1 MPNLSLSKAEEKDLD
16 LIWQIILYAKESR
29 KADGSTQWQN
39 GYPFRETILE
49 DIRQGNAY
57 VVRDESKVLGY
68 VAVIFGKEE
77 AYENINGKWLSD
89 GDYCAVHRL
98 AVSKTMKGKGLATK
112 MLQEVENIARENGV
126 LSIKIDTIFDNIPM
140 LKIVEKLEYVYCG
153 EVYQNNEPRK
163 AFEKLL
169 KD

>member
-1 MPNLSLSKAEEKDLD
+1 MPNLSLSKAEEKDFD
-16 LIWQIILYAKESR
+16 LIWQIILYAKEIR

-57 VVRDESKVLGY
+57 VVRDESEVLGY

-89 GDYCAVHRL
+89 ADYCAVHRL
-98 AVSKTMKGKGLATK
+98 AVSKAMKGKGLATK
-112 MLQEVENIARENGV
+112 MFQEVENIARENGV

-140 LKIVEKLEYVYCG
+140 LKILEKLEYVYCG

>member
-1 MPNLSLSKAEEKDLD
+1 MDNFRLERAKIEDLD
-16 LIWQIILYAKESR
+16 PIWQIILYAKEMR
-29 KADGSTQWQN
+29 KRDGSTQWQN

-57 VVRDESKVLGY
+57 VMRNENGVQVY
-68 VAVIFGKEE
+68 VAVIFGKEQ
-77 AYENINGKWLSD
+77 AYENIEGKWLSD

-98 AVSKTMKGKGLATK
+98 AISEIMKGKRLAQK
-112 MLQEVENIARENGV
+112 MLQQVEHIAKEKGV
-126 LSIKIDTIFDNIPM
+126 LSIKIDTNFDNIPM
-140 LKIVEKLEYVYCG
+140 LKIIEKLGYAYCG

>member
-1 MPNLSLSKAEEKDLD
+1 MDNFQIERAKIGDLD
-16 LIWQIILYAKESR
+16 SIWQIILYAKESR
-29 KADGSTQWQN
+29 KRDGSTQWQN

-49 DIRQGNAY
+49 DIKQGNAY
-57 VVRDESKVLGY
+57 VMRNEEGIQVY
-68 VAVIFGKEE
+68 VAVIFGKEQ
-77 AYENINGKWLSD
+77 AYENIEGKWLSD

-98 AVSKTMKGKGLATK
+98 AISETMKGKGLAQK
-112 MLQEVENIARENGV
+112 MLQEVENIAKENQV
-126 LSIKIDTIFDNIPM
+126 LSIKIDTNFDNIPM
-140 LKIVEKLEYVYCG
+140 LKIIEKLGYAYCG

>member
-1 MPNLSLSKAEEKDLD
+1 MDNFQIERAKIGDLD
-16 LIWQIILYAKESR
+16 SIWQIILYAKEIR

-57 VVRDESKVLGY
+57 VVRNESEVLGY

-77 AYENINGKWLSD
+77 AYENIDGKWFSD

-112 MLQEVENIARENGV
+112 ILQEVENIARENGV

-140 LKIVEKLEYVYCG
+140 LKIVEKLGYAYCG